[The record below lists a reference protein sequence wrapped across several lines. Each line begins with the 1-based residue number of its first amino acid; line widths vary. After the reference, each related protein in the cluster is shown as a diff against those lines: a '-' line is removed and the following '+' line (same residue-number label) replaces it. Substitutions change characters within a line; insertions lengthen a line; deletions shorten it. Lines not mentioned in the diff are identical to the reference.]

1 MGVNALIKKVLSEVG
16 IKPER
21 FGLQWASAAE
31 APRFVK
37 LITEFTKE
45 VQALG
50 PLGHAEGLSP
60 EEAKARIAKA
70 LALVS
75 DRKLRM
81 GLGTATKAIRKDAL
95 YTQEQVTA
103 VIEEKLGKTI
113 TSGLAGGSDAA

>member
-1 MGVNALIKKVLSEVG
+1 MGVNALIKKVLAEVG

-45 VQALG
+45 IQALG
-50 PLGHAEGLSP
+50 PLGEAEGLSP

-81 GLGTATKAIRKDAL
+81 GLGNATKAIRKDAL
-95 YTQEQVTA
+95 FTQEQITA

-113 TSGLAGGSDAA
+113 TAGLSDSEAA

>member
-1 MGVNALIKKVLSEVG
+1 MGVNALIRKVLAEVG

-45 VQALG
+45 VQTLG
-50 PLGHAEGLSP
+50 PLGQAEGLSP
-60 EEAKARIAKA
+60 AEARVRIDKA

-81 GLGTATKAIRKDAL
+81 GLGNVSKSIRKEAL
-95 YTQEQVTA
+95 HTQEQITA

-113 TSGLAGGSDAA
+113 SSGLGGSEAA

>member
-1 MGVNALIKKVLSEVG
+1 MGVNAVIKKVLAEVG

-45 VQALG
+45 MQALG
-50 PLGHAEGLSP
+50 PLGQAEGLSP
-60 EEAKARIAKA
+60 EEARARIKKA
-70 LALVS
+70 LDLVS

-81 GLGTATKAIRKDAL
+81 GLGNVSKSIRKDAL
-95 YTQEQVTA
+95 LTQEQITA
-103 VIEEKLGKTI
+103 AVEEKLAKTI
-113 TSGLAGGSDAA
+113 ASGLGSSEAA